1 MKNTQR
7 CVDIVGRGRV
17 VLLDARER
25 EIKKL
30 VL

>member
-7 CVDIVGRGRV
+7 CVDMVGSGKG

>member
-7 CVDIVGRGRV
+7 CVDMVGRGRG